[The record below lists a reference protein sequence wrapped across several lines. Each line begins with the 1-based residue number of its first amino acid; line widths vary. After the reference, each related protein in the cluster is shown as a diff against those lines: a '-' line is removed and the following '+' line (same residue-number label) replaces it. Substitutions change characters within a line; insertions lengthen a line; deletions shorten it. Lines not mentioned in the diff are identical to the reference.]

1 MFSWT
6 TGGKAWMA
14 IYILP
19 KLRPVGVLS
28 REQAIFSVPLQVLPL
43 NVDDDVDDDYHDDD
57 DLPDIQ
63 GVPLSCSG
71 FIRRTNSRNRKM
83 ALIFPCW
90 YSQWGG
96 SS

>member
-1 MFSWT
+1 MPIHLIALKFPT
-6 TGGKAWMA
+6 CGFALKAGGC
-14 IYILP
+14 P
-19 KLRPVGVLS
+19 EQGTS
-28 REQAIFSVPLQVLPL
+28 RLLHAFAG
-43 NVDDDVDDDYHDDD
+43 NDDDDDDDD

-71 FIRRTNSRNRKM
+71 FIRRTNSRNREM